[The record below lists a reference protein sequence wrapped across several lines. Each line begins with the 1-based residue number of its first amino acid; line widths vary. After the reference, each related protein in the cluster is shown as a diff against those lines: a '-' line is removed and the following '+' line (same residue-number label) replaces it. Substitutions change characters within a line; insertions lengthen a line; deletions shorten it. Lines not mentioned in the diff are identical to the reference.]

1 MIKWAIII
9 LVIGLVAGAL
19 GFTGIAGAAIGV
31 AKLLFFLAV
40 AIFIVLLILGTT
52 VYKKIT

>member
-9 LVIGLVAGAL
+9 LIIGLVAGAL

-31 AKLLFFLAV
+31 AKLLFFVAI
-40 AIFIVLLILGTT
+40 AIFIVMLILGTT
-52 VYKKIT
+52 VYKKMT

>member
-31 AKLLFFLAV
+31 AKFLFFLAI